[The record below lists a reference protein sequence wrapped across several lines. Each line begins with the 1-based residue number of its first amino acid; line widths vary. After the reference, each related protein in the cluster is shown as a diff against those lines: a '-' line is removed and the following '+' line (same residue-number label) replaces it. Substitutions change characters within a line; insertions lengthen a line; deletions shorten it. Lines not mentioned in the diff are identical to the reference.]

1 MSAASP
7 PARESAR
14 SGAGGRPKRRPER
27 VGGVLEALLDRMGI
41 RERVERG
48 VTAARWEAAVGPHI
62 ARVTRPGGVTRG
74 GTLFVEVAGAAWMME
89 LSMMRKKLLGR
100 LNEGRD
106 RGRIEEIKFVQSG
119 DSARVGPRSGRSA
132 RGRG

>member
-1 MSAASP
+1 MSRATT
-7 PARESAR
+7 PARASSRDDR
-14 SGAGGRPKRRPER
+14 SKRQPEP
-27 VGGVLEALLDRMGI
+27 VGGVLAALLDRMGI

-48 VTAARWEAAVGPHI
+48 ATAARWEAVVGPHI
-62 ARVTRPGGVTRG
+62 ARVTRAGGVRG

-89 LSMMRKKLLGR
+89 LSMMRRKLLHR

-106 RGRIEEIKFVQSG
+106 RGRIEDIRFVQSG
-119 DSARVGPRSGRSA
+119 DSARVGPRSGRGE

>member
-1 MSAASP
+1 M
-7 PARESAR
+7 
-14 SGAGGRPKRRPER
+14 SGATTPTRASSRDGRSERRPEP
-27 VGGVLEALLDRMGI
+27 VGGVLAALLDRMGI

-48 VTAARWEAAVGPHI
+48 ATAARWEAVVGPHI
-62 ARVTRPGGVTRG
+62 ARVTRAGGVRG

-89 LSMMRKKLLGR
+89 LSMMRRKLLHR

-106 RGRIEEIKFVQSG
+106 RGRIEDIRFVQSG
-119 DSARVGPRSGRSA
+119 DSARVGPRSGRDE